1 MITLATFSPTAFSR
15 MVPARPEAIGG
26 ISFLA
31 TLAIAGMTL
40 PASDGTYTP
49 GKPVNEPF
57 AGLAQPFL
65 DKHCL

>member
-57 AGLAQPFL
+57 A
-65 DKHCL
+65 